1 MIDAFRIAG
10 VDVHVETDDR
20 ALRALVLT
28 HWKPFAVAA
37 SRNRRPHAVFRFTD
51 RGGPA
56 LPRLKQWAGF
66 SNDHVIFLTDG
77 KRYLLT
83 GYCYDH
89 PWQFDCRSLP
99 AWDADFVYYYVF
111 EPVLLDVLKRCGVLA
126 WHCAAVERG
135 GFAALL
141 PGVSGSGKST
151 TTLNLL
157 SCGFRFIADDAA
169 FLRVKG
175 QALEVLGLDTS
186 VYVTD
191 RTLRLLPEWRPSVTA
206 GRHRKG
212 RQWKYQVDLSDR
224 RSKRR
229 TPAVAKYLL
238 FPKVSGGTATR
249 LEKLKP
255 ADALLECLK
264 QTPKEFPSSVLGPA
278 AVEAQFE
285 IYSLLVRSATTYRV
299 HLGSDQ
305 VGVRAALSR
314 LQ

>member
-1 MIDAFRIAG
+1 MIDVLRIAG
-10 VDVHVETDDR
+10 VDMHVETDDR

-28 HWKPFAVAA
+28 HWKPFAVATPG
-37 SRNRRPHAVFRFTD
+37 RRKPHAMFRFTD
-51 RGGPA
+51 RGGPP
-56 LPRLKQWAGF
+56 LPRLKTWAGF

-83 GYCYDH
+83 GYCYER

-99 AWDADFVYYYVF
+99 AWDADFVYYYVL
-111 EPVLLDVLKRCGVLA
+111 EPVLLDVLKRFGVLA
-126 WHCAAVERG
+126 WHCAAVERD

-157 SCGFRFIADDAA
+157 TTGYRFLADDAA

-175 QALEVLGLDTS
+175 KSLEVTGLDTG
-186 VYVTD
+186 VFVTE
-191 RTLRLLPEWRPSVTA
+191 RSLRLLPEWRTSVLP

-212 RQWKYQVDLSDR
+212 RQWKYQVNLTDR
-224 RSKRR
+224 RSRR
-229 TPAVAKYLL
+229 RSPAVAKYLL
-238 FPKVSGGTATR
+238 FPQVTGGTGTR
-249 LEKLKP
+249 LERLTP

-264 QTPKEFPSSVLGPA
+264 QTPKEFPSSLLGPA
-278 AVEAQFE
+278 ATEAQFE
-285 IYSLLVRSATTYRV
+285 IYSGLVKSTKAYRV

-305 VGVRAALSR
+305 IGVRTALAR
-314 LQ
+314 LR